1 MSKEF
6 LQRAKLRL
14 AYLGIGLAIGL
25 IVASIIGASYNQIL
39 KVKETA
45 FEERLSHL
53 QKLSQVQ
60 IKETKRLLSENQK
73 LRTTKIERTNADGS
87 KEVIEK
93 TASDSSS
100 SEAESSRDVAMLEHT
115 VATLKQTHKR
125 ELEMEQKKRPSL
137 TANIGITT
145 SLVPYVA
152 LTYNIY
158 GPVILGAYVDKTAKI
173 GLGLGIQF

>member
-14 AYLGIGLAIGL
+14 AYLGIGLIIGL
-25 IVASIIGASYNQIL
+25 AVAGIVGASYNQIL
-39 KVKETA
+39 KVKKAA

-60 IKETKRLLSENQK
+60 LKETKRLLSENQK

-93 TASDSSS
+93 TSSDSSS

-115 VATLKQTHKR
+115 VKTLKQTHKR
-125 ELEMEQKKRPSL
+125 EMEMEQKKRPSL
-137 TANIGITT
+137 TANVGLNTELI
-145 SLVPYVA
+145 PYVA
-152 LTYNIY
+152 ITYNVY
-158 GPVILGAYVDKTAKI
+158 GPVVLGAYADKRAKF
-173 GLGLGIQF
+173 GLGIGIQF

>member
-14 AYLGIGLAIGL
+14 AYLGIGLALGL

-93 TASDSSS
+93 TASDSAS

>member
-14 AYLGIGLAIGL
+14 AYLGIGLIIGL
-25 IVASIIGASYNQIL
+25 AIAGIVGASYNQIL

-45 FEERLSHL
+45 FEERISHL

-60 IKETKRLLSENQK
+60 ISETKRLLSENQK

-115 VATLKQTHKR
+115 VETLKQTHKR

-137 TANIGITT
+137 TANVGLNTELT
-145 SLVPYVA
+145 PYVA
-152 LTYNIY
+152 ITYNFY
-158 GPVILGAYVDKTAKI
+158 GNVILGAYGDKKAKI
-173 GLGLGIQF
+173 GLGIGIQF